1 MYCYPV
7 SVWHF
12 KEPFCLIAYS
22 SLLAVTTWTCN
33 QDFLRYSQ
41 VLSLLVPSVQ
51 GGPVPGRGV
60 QTRQKYTDNLQAR
73 YLFLSKFQWLFIF
86 SYCIALYPA
95 CLYCKLPPAL
105 LIYRICNI
113 LEPSYRLFYIL
124 RYRVL

>member
-1 MYCYPV
+1 MYCYPA

-22 SLLAVTTWTCN
+22 SSLAVTTWTCN
-33 QDFLRYSQ
+33 QDFLGYSQ
-41 VLSLLVPSVQ
+41 VLSLLVSGVQ

-60 QTRQKYTDNLQAR
+60 RTQQKYTDNLQAR

-95 CLYCKLPPAL
+95 FLYSS
-105 LIYRICNI
+105 YTGFCNI
-113 LEPSYRLFYIL
+113 LEPSYMLFYIL